1 MAQRRRT
8 YAESASLPDKKREN
22 EEFRETKVV
31 RVHKARYRNGER
43 CTWRELPRF
52 AEAPLK

>member
-31 RVHKARYRNGER
+31 RVQSTGMERDAHGENSR
-43 CTWRELPRF
+43 DLQK
-52 AEAPLK
+52 PLSSSQ